1 MDKARIKQFL
11 IKGWLRSIPEHA
23 KSMESNLSWAKHF
36 KAESAEGQIPHEQKW
51 ATHHM
56 NVIRDAEKYLNEHLE
71 GQIPSETAAIIAK
84 AEATYNEIMN
94 INNK

>member
-1 MDKARIKQFL
+1 MDKSKIRQFL
-11 IKGWLRSIPEHA
+11 INGWLRNIPEHA

-36 KAESAEGQIPHEQKW
+36 KAESATGQIPHEQKW

-84 AEATYNEIMN
+84 ADATYNEIMN
-94 INNK
+94 INN